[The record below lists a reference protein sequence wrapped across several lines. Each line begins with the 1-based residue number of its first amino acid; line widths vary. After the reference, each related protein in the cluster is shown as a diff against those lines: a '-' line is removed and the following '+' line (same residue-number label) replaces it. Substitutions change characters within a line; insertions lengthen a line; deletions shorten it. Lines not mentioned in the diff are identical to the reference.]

1 MNRGLLALV
10 SSVSVLALVAPSC
23 ASDDGPP
30 IGVDAAPTT
39 LGETI
44 PPSTA
49 PASTAAPL
57 PEVDPA
63 IVPSQ
68 PGIAPTTGFDPTQR
82 AQELLAATADDA
94 PDAGAGWMAL
104 YADVGIPVV
113 TVGGAS
119 TITDDPVG
127 PTWDQVWSF
136 AGLSQGGATIPLADA
151 ERILSLVTG
160 DDSPMPPGTMLEDL
174 RASAGAT
181 DPRAQLIARFVAG
194 RSVEHGFADPLDAA
208 STGDSV
214 GIDAATLSLLLWAGL
229 RDGMI
234 AAAGDGANGLTGFTG
249 RAPLPQR
256 PTARTSICSTP
267 TDEEGWVLWLE
278 KLAGGGLDI
287 KGVGYIPGV
296 SQFFTQAFGNRAGTA
311 SKALAGAGVVVSLIS
326 LIAMLKSMN
335 VTGQMS
341 PSPLERNKDR
351 SDGKQATITITLS
364 FDSKAKGTAAELA
377 CAANVLARGLG
388 LELTLPIDGAP
399 ISGSDVLVTAGKN
412 FPDKIY
418 FADAAS
424 TRVTTDASGHADIEV
439 QGHARE
445 KELPDTATKIDD
457 TFGIRIAAQVEGES
471 LQSII
476 DTFIGGLTLS
486 GAGAIGSAINV
497 AKTVR
502 YDLGEQTFPF
512 TDWQADSF
520 RVDQPMGQLTV
531 QGVVCSLEQPFSL
544 GVSGMINGAL
554 NFVPS
559 SPDAGSYE
567 GGAPEVYLEW
577 SGLYTVDRSNPDAPT
592 IALTETQTVQNLPG
606 LGPVQTGDFFAGQVV
621 NLLRDETACST

>member
-1 MNRGLLALV
+1 
-10 SSVSVLALVAPSC
+10 
-23 ASDDGPP
+23 
-30 IGVDAAPTT
+30 
-39 LGETI
+39 
-44 PPSTA
+44 
-49 PASTAAPL
+49 
-57 PEVDPA
+57 
-63 IVPSQ
+63 
-68 PGIAPTTGFDPTQR
+68 
-82 AQELLAATADDA
+82 
-94 PDAGAGWMAL
+94 MAL

-113 TVGGAS
+113 SAGGGS

-151 ERILSLVTG
+151 ERILSLATG
-160 DDSPMPPGTMLEDL
+160 DDSPMAAGTRLEDL

-194 RSVEHGFADPLDAA
+194 RSVAHGFADPLDAA

-234 AAAGDGANGLTGFTG
+234 AAAGDGTNGLIGFTG

-287 KGVGYIPGV
+287 KGVGSIPGV

-424 TRVTTDASGHADIEV
+424 TQSPPTRPVTPTSRCRATRA
-439 QGHARE
+439 

-457 TFGIRIAAQVEGES
+457 TFGIRSRPGRGRACRASSTRSSVVSRSAAPVRRLGHQRRQDRS
-471 LQSII
+471 LRPGRA
-476 DTFIGGLTLS
+476 DLPVHRLAGRFVPRRPTDGPAD
-486 GAGAIGSAINV
+486 GAGCRVLVGA
-497 AKTVR
+497 TV
-502 YDLGEQTFPF
+502 LAGC
-512 TDWQADSF
+512 
-520 RVDQPMGQLTV
+520 VGHDQRRAQLRALIARCRAV
-531 QGVVCSLEQPFSL
+531 RRRRAGGVPGVVGSLHGRSHQPRR
-544 GVSGMINGAL
+544 
-554 NFVPS
+554 
-559 SPDAGSYE
+559 
-567 GGAPEVYLEW
+567 
-577 SGLYTVDRSNPDAPT
+577 THDR
-592 IALTETQTVQNLPG
+592 
-606 LGPVQTGDFFAGQVV
+606 
-621 NLLRDETACST
+621 

>member
-1 MNRGLLALV
+1 
-10 SSVSVLALVAPSC
+10 
-23 ASDDGPP
+23 
-30 IGVDAAPTT
+30 
-39 LGETI
+39 
-44 PPSTA
+44 
-49 PASTAAPL
+49 
-57 PEVDPA
+57 
-63 IVPSQ
+63 
-68 PGIAPTTGFDPTQR
+68 
-82 AQELLAATADDA
+82 
-94 PDAGAGWMAL
+94 MAL

-160 DDSPMPPGTMLEDL
+160 DDSPMAPGTMLEDL

-287 KGVGYIPGV
+287 KGVGSIPGV

-418 FADAAS
+418 FVDAAS
-424 TRVTTDASGHADIEV
+424 TRVTTDVRSRRHRGAGPRARRSCPTRPPRSTTRSASGSRPRSR
-439 QGHARE
+439 ARACRASSTRSSVVSRSAA
-445 KELPDTATKIDD
+445 PVRSARPSTSPRPFAT
-457 TFGIRIAAQVEGES
+457 TWASRPSRSPTGRPIR
-471 LQSII
+471 
-476 DTFIGGLTLS
+476 
-486 GAGAIGSAINV
+486 SA
-497 AKTVR
+497 
-502 YDLGEQTFPF
+502 
-512 TDWQADSF
+512 
-520 RVDQPMGQLTV
+520 
-531 QGVVCSLEQPFSL
+531 
-544 GVSGMINGAL
+544 
-554 NFVPS
+554 
-559 SPDAGSYE
+559 
-567 GGAPEVYLEW
+567 
-577 SGLYTVDRSNPDAPT
+577 
-592 IALTETQTVQNLPG
+592 
-606 LGPVQTGDFFAGQVV
+606 
-621 NLLRDETACST
+621 STNRWAS